1 MFLTDLTKKEY
12 VLKVLVNQ
20 GLGSWRTGGG
30 EQWKNEEKK
39 GEGMRGG
46 KYI

>member
-12 VLKVLVNQ
+12 VLKVPVNQ
-20 GLGSWRTGGG
+20 GRGSWRTGGG
-30 EQWKNEEKK
+30 EQGGDEDEK
-39 GEGMRGG
+39 GEGRRGG